1 MMKFGLCLTML
12 RLRLSICIIT
22 RSRRWIALLY
32 CYYSYCHNLV
42 LILAPSSDGVVTDEL
57 VLDDAAVDV
66 YAEDGAD
73 RYTLSSSA
81 PPSLP
86 WSKGISRF
94 RLGRAGLCSAGSV
107 QSRLLRVMLR
117 LRDVRSAR
125 TSHTA
130 VSTLFT
136 DP

>member
-1 MMKFGLCLTML
+1 M
-12 RLRLSICIIT
+12 
-22 RSRRWIALLY
+22 
-32 CYYSYCHNLV
+32 
-42 LILAPSSDGVVTDEL
+42 TDEL
-57 VLDDAAVDV
+57 VFEDAAVDV

-73 RYTLSSSA
+73 KYTLSSSA

-86 WSKGISRF
+86 CSQCISRF
-94 RLGRAGLCSAGSV
+94 RLGRAGLCNAGSV

-130 VSTLFT
+130 VSMLFT